1 MSQPSNLAA
10 SLPNEIWKWHAW
22 QIADAIRHGHIS
34 SREAVKS
41 CLQRIENI
49 NPLINA
55 LSGINVESALRMAD
69 NADEARKGGETVG
82 PLHGVPITIKCNV
95 DVKGQ
100 ATTNGV
106 ATRAN
111 LVATE
116 NSPVVD
122 NLLCSGAVIVGRSNA
137 PTFSMRWF
145 TDNKL
150 HGRTLNPWNDA
161 LTPGGSSGGA
171 GAAVAAGMCPIG
183 HGNDI
188 GGSIRYPAYAC
199 GVYGLRPTVGRIPA
213 YVPSAGDAK
222 PFTFQQFAVQGA
234 ITRCVRDLRLSLDVM
249 CKGDRR
255 DPDWLPVPLK
265 GAPLASPIKIA
276 LVDEISE
283 VPIAQEVREALSR
296 AGGWLMD
303 EGFIVEKVSPPGL
316 FEAMRLWLTLVMTDL
331 RPGVRP
337 LIEQS
342 GDGDSIRALNSMYAY
357 AGPVSLESFVKAFAL
372 RNGLRRK
379 WNEFFDVYPVL
390 LMPTSLQLPF
400 SYDAD
405 LGGDYAMSKIIEAQL
420 PLLATSALNYPCVS
434 VPTGLCRGKP
444 VGVQIVAGS
453 FREDL
458 CLHIAEKI
466 EGHARMPN
474 VF

>member
-1 MSQPSNLAA
+1 MPQFSNLAA
-10 SLPNEIWKWHAW
+10 SLPDDIWKWHAW
-22 QIADAIRHGHIS
+22 QIAGAIRHGHIS

-55 LSGINVESALRMAD
+55 LSGINAEAALRMAD
-69 NADEARKGGETVG
+69 AADEAVKGGRVLG
-82 PLHGVPITIKCNV
+82 QLHGVPVTIKCNV

-106 ATRAN
+106 AARVN
-111 LVATE
+111 LIATE

-122 NLLCSGAVIVGRSNA
+122 NLLAGGAVIVGRSNA
-137 PTFSMRWF
+137 PTFAMRWF

-213 YVPSAGDAK
+213 YVPSAGDVK
-222 PFTFQQFAVQGA
+222 PFTFQQFAVQGP

-249 CKGDRR
+249 CKGDLR
-255 DPDWLPVPLK
+255 DPDWSPTPFK
-265 GAPLASPIKIA
+265 GAALARPIKVA

-283 VPIAQEVREALSR
+283 VPIAQEVRGALSQ
-296 AGGWLMD
+296 AASWLVD
-303 EGFIVEKVSPPGL
+303 EGFVVEKSVPPGL
-316 FEAMRLWLTLVMTDL
+316 YEAMRLWLTLVMTDL
-331 RPGVRP
+331 RPGVGP

-342 GDGDSIRALNSMYAY
+342 GDGDAIRALNSMYAY
-357 AGPVSLESFVKAFAL
+357 VGQVSLESFVKAFAL

-379 WNEFFDVYPVL
+379 WNEFFDEYPVI

-405 LGGDYAMSKIIEAQL
+405 LGGDHAMARIIEAQL

-434 VPTGLCRGKP
+434 VPTGLYQGKP
-444 VGVQIVAGS
+444 VGVQIVTGS

-466 EGHARMPN
+466 ESHARMPN